1 MPLYIKLILSIVRRI
16 SMNIIYSLIVVVTL
30 SLISFSSVAKTI
42 TAVGSTIDSTEKE
55 ISLQAAKQGKSYKI
69 LGAFFKNRVYMI
81 AKLIPVSKN
90 DAS

>member
-1 MPLYIKLILSIVRRI
+1 
-16 SMNIIYSLIVVVTL
+16 MNIIYSLIVVVTL
-30 SLISFSSVAKTI
+30 SLISFNSVAKTI

>member
-55 ISLQAAKQGKSYKI
+55 ISLQAVKQGKSYKI

>member
-1 MPLYIKLILSIVRRI
+1 
-16 SMNIIYSLIVVVTL
+16 MNIIYSLIVVVTL

-69 LGAFFKNRVYMI
+69 LDAFFKNRVYMI

>member
-1 MPLYIKLILSIVRRI
+1 MPMYIKLILLIVKRI
-16 SMNIIYSLIVVVTL
+16 NMNTICSLIAVVTL
-30 SLISFSSVAKTI
+30 SLLSFSSVAKTI
-42 TAVGSTIDSTEKE
+42 TAVGSTINSTEKE

-81 AKLIPVSKN
+81 AKLTPVSKN

>member
-16 SMNIIYSLIVVVTL
+16 CMNIIYSLIVVVTL

-69 LGAFFKNRVYMI
+69 LGVFFKNRVYMI

>member
-1 MPLYIKLILSIVRRI
+1 MPLYIKLILLIVRRI
-16 SMNIIYSLIVVVTL
+16 SINTICSLIVVVAL
-30 SLISFSSVAKTI
+30 SLLSFSSVAKTI

-55 ISLQAAKQGKSYKI
+55 ISLQAEKQGKSYKI

-81 AKLIPVSKN
+81 AKLTPVSKN

>member
-1 MPLYIKLILSIVRRI
+1 MLF
-16 SMNIIYSLIVVVTL
+16 T
-30 SLISFSSVAKTI
+30 SFSGSLVSRI
-42 TAVGSTIDSTEKE
+42 PGAV
-55 ISLQAAKQGKSYKI
+55 QAAKQGKSYKI

>member
-90 DAS
+90 DAL

>member
-1 MPLYIKLILSIVRRI
+1 
-16 SMNIIYSLIVVVTL
+16 MNIIYSLIVVVTL

-90 DAS
+90 GAS

>member
-42 TAVGSTIDSTEKE
+42 TAIGSTIDSTEKE

>member
-1 MPLYIKLILSIVRRI
+1 
-16 SMNIIYSLIVVVTL
+16 MNIIYSLIVVVTL

-55 ISLQAAKQGKSYKI
+55 ISLQAEKQGKSYKI
-69 LGAFFKNRVYMI
+69 LGAVFKNRVYII
-81 AKLIPVSKN
+81 AKLIPVSKK

>member
-42 TAVGSTIDSTEKE
+42 TAIGSTIDSTEKE

-69 LGAFFKNRVYMI
+69 L
-81 AKLIPVSKN
+81 
-90 DAS
+90 

>member
-69 LGAFFKNRVYMI
+69 LGAFFKNRVY
-81 AKLIPVSKN
+81 
-90 DAS
+90 

>member
-1 MPLYIKLILSIVRRI
+1 
-16 SMNIIYSLIVVVTL
+16 
-30 SLISFSSVAKTI
+30 VAKTI

-55 ISLQAAKQGKSYKI
+55 ISLQAEKQGKSYKI

-81 AKLIPVSKN
+81 AKLTPVSKN

>member
-16 SMNIIYSLIVVVTL
+16 SMNIIYSLIVVVIL

-69 LGAFFKNRVYMI
+69 LGAFLRTEFI
-81 AKLIPVSKN
+81 
-90 DAS
+90 

>member
-1 MPLYIKLILSIVRRI
+1 
-16 SMNIIYSLIVVVTL
+16 MNIIYSLIVVVTL

-55 ISLQAAKQGKSYKI
+55 ISLQAAKQGKLYKI

>member
-1 MPLYIKLILSIVRRI
+1 
-16 SMNIIYSLIVVVTL
+16 MNIIYSLIVVVTL

-55 ISLQAAKQGKSYKI
+55 ISLQAAKQ
-69 LGAFFKNRVYMI
+69 
-81 AKLIPVSKN
+81 VSKN

>member
-1 MPLYIKLILSIVRRI
+1 
-16 SMNIIYSLIVVVTL
+16 MNIIYSLIVVVTL

-69 LGAFFKNRVYMI
+69 HRRVFKNRVYMI
-81 AKLIPVSKN
+81 AKLTPVSKN

>member
-1 MPLYIKLILSIVRRI
+1 
-16 SMNIIYSLIVVVTL
+16 MNIIYSLIVVVTL

-55 ISLQAAKQGKSYKI
+55 ISLQAEKQGKSYKI
-69 LGAFFKNRVYMI
+69 LGAVFKNRVYMI